1 MSKTR
6 AARPLPYSG
15 RSKPAVPDH
24 GVVRPS
30 GHSFVTLLGLPT
42 SDVASLRER
51 IQEGLTY
58 RSWGQFLEST
68 GLSNEAVIQVVQIT
82 PRTLARRKSEGRL
95 HPDESDR
102 LVRAARIFSLAVD
115 LFDGD
120 VEAARRWLTQPQP
133 ALGGS
138 TPWDYAATEIGAR
151 EVENLIGR
159 LEYGIPS

>member
-1 MSKTR
+1 MSKTS

-15 RSKPAVPDH
+15 RSKLAVSDQ
-24 GVVRPS
+24 GVVRLS

-42 SDVASLRER
+42 SDVAGLRER
-51 IQEGLTY
+51 IQEGLNY
-58 RSWGQFLEST
+58 RSWDRFLEST
-68 GLSNEAVIQVVQIT
+68 GLSNEAVIQVVQIP

-95 HPDESDR
+95 RPDESDR

>member
-15 RSKPAVPDH
+15 RSKRAVPDH

-58 RSWGQFLEST
+58 RSWGRFLEST
-68 GLSNEAVIQVVQIT
+68 GLSNAAAIETAL
-82 PRTLARRKSEGRL
+82 PR
-95 HPDESDR
+95 
-102 LVRAARIFSLAVD
+102 RANSAGVFTRAIRPKKLRSPV
-115 LFDGD
+115 
-120 VEAARRWLTQPQP
+120 
-133 ALGGS
+133 
-138 TPWDYAATEIGAR
+138 
-151 EVENLIGR
+151 
-159 LEYGIPS
+159 PS